1 MEYAVQNPAVGPAVD
16 QGAAARAAGAV
27 GRWSLDAR
35 RSTIGFETKKFWGLV
50 TVKGTFAE
58 AHASADVGADG
69 GVSARLDI
77 EAASVNTGQAKRDV
91 HLRGK
96 DFFDTARFPVMQVE
110 ITRLDLVAPDRGR
123 VQGRMTILGQTR
135 PLEMDVAIALGAGGD
150 KATVSGEVTI
160 DRGAFGMT
168 WSPLRMASMAVAIKV
183 QLAWSKA

>member
-1 MEYAVQNPAVGPAVD
+1 MEHAVQNPVAAPAVD

-27 GRWSLDAR
+27 GRWTLDAS

-58 AHASADVGADG
+58 AHGSVDVRADG

-77 EAASVNTGQAKRDV
+77 EAASVDTGQSKRDV
-91 HLRGK
+91 HLRGE
-96 DFFDTARFPVMQVE
+96 DFFDTARFPLMQVE

-123 VQGRMTILGQTR
+123 ARGRMTILGQTR
-135 PLEMDVAIALGAGGD
+135 PLEMDLAVALGADGD

-183 QLAWSKA
+183 QLAWAKA